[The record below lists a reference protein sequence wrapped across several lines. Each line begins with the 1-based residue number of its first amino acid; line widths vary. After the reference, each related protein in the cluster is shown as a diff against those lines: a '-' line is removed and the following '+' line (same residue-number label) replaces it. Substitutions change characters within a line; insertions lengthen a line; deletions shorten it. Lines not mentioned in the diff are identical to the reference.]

1 MSGRVIFA
9 KACQLALSEAR
20 LQSEVVE
27 GLITQASELLQAS
40 PITTTTTSSTTSTA
54 SSNTEETATTTIASS
69 PLFEALGEEIAARQA
84 QLQSLLDEA
93 RAVTGTLDLHSP
105 EMLR

>member
-40 PITTTTTSSTTSTA
+40 PITTTTTTTTSTTS
-54 SSNTEETATTTIASS
+54 SSTEETATTITSS